1 MKNLEM
7 KSRESMLNALAD
19 GELDAAEQE
28 EMLDRLD
35 QDEALRNEFCDIRR
49 IKDLVRYAYPLDEMP
64 GDRRS
69 PGRSPGVFSRAAG
82 VLALVLSGF
91 IGGWLLAPQHGEEQ
105 EAFRLADVQP
115 DAMKVVLYLGD
126 SDPAKFQKT
135 LKTAEKLLKR
145 YEQNGTEVYV
155 VTSAGGVDLLRKATT
170 SVAADISALKDRY
183 ASLHFVAC
191 NNTLFNLK
199 KKGKPVQLVEEA
211 EVAPSAVSFV
221 VSRLKQGWTYMAI

>member
-1 MKNLEM
+1 MKNLDM
-7 KSRESMLNALAD
+7 KTRESLLNALAD
-19 GELDAAEQE
+19 NELDAREQE
-28 EMLDRLD
+28 AMLARLE
-35 QDEALRNEFCDIRR
+35 QDEELRNELCDIRR
-49 IKDLVRYAYPLDEMP
+49 VKDLVRYAYPLDEISEP
-64 GDRRS
+64 
-69 PGRSPGVFSRAAG
+69 PGRGNRPGFLARAAG
-82 VLALVLSGF
+82 ILVLVLSGF
-91 IGGWLLAPQHGEEQ
+91 LGGWLLAPGKGGEVD
-105 EAFRLADVQP
+105 AFRLADVQP

-135 LKTAEKLLKR
+135 LKTAENLLKR
-145 YEQNGTEVYV
+145 YEQRGTEVYV
-155 VTSAGGVDLLRKATT
+155 VTSAGGVDLLRTATT

-221 VSRLKQGWTYMAI
+221 VNRLKQGWTYVAI